1 MVKTCCGAIVATL
14 LLVIA
19 SPALA
24 GGDDDLSLMTNRD
37 EVVAKF
43 LAQLQSCD
51 LSEKQ
56 IAAFALGEARCTEAV
71 VPLLKM
77 LHDGPEKCR
86 IVAALALCRMGEPR
100 GTYAVKQAARFD
112 ESERVR
118 TLAAWY
124 YDQYVQPGSFAFK
137 ATPPEARQVA
147 EGKK

>member
-1 MVKTCCGAIVATL
+1 MVKTYCVAVVATL
-14 LLVIA
+14 LLVVA

-24 GGDDDLSLMTNRD
+24 GDDDDLSMMTNRD
-37 EVVAKF
+37 DVVAKF

-51 LSEKQ
+51 ISEKQ

-71 VPLLKM
+71 VPLMKM

-86 IVAALALCRMGEPR
+86 IVAALALCRMGEAR
-100 GTYAVKQAARFD
+100 GTFAVKQAARFD

-137 ATPPEARQVA
+137 MTPQETRQVA
-147 EGKK
+147 QGK

>member
-1 MVKTCCGAIVATL
+1 MVKTCCVAFVATM

-24 GGDDDLSLMTNRD
+24 GDDDDLSLMTNRD
-37 EVVAKF
+37 DVVAKF
-43 LAQLQSCD
+43 LAQLQSCNI
-51 LSEKQ
+51 SEKQ

-71 VPLLKM
+71 VPLMKM

-86 IVAALALCRMGEPR
+86 IVAALALCRMGEAR
-100 GTYAVKQAARFD
+100 GTFAVKQAARFD

-137 ATPPEARQVA
+137 TTPQDTRQVA
-147 EGKK
+147 QGK